1 MLSYL
6 MPEISAISGFLFGF
20 VCWISCFLLPSPM
33 ADWLDRQRVLVRL
46 NSTGLKIV
54 ACVVFIFLFGST
66 VILLMLYP
74 LYGFIFF
81 GGIDEF
87 YSNIKISF
95 ISSFIGFLFI
105 LFLRYLAKR
114 AIMNS

>member
-1 MLSYL
+1 
-6 MPEISAISGFLFGF
+6 MPEISSITGFLFGF

-66 VILLMLYP
+66 IILLMLYP
-74 LYGFIFF
+74 LFGFIFF
-81 GGIDEF
+81 GSIDEF

-95 ISSFIGFLFI
+95 ISSLAGFLFM
-105 LFLRYLAKR
+105 LLLRFLAKR
-114 AIMNS
+114 AIKNG